1 MPGRRIREDHKQ
13 YRDLVRDNVRSRVK
27 DHIKSGK
34 KIKRRGKDMVVVD
47 VSVIELP
54 QFRYGD
60 GDGSGIGNGEADEG
74 DIVGQGPPEQGDGS
88 GEAGEGEGEHTIG
101 VGISVDDYMDI
112 LGEELELPKLEPKDN
127 SDIVVE
133 KIKYNQIAKVGNPSL
148 LHKKRTLKNVI
159 KRSISSGE
167 FDPDD
172 TSNLYPVPDDKEYK
186 SWSVKNDPDVNAAIF
201 FMSDISASMTDDKRE
216 LIKELCWYLDNWIRK
231 FYTETDINYIVHDW
245 SAEEVDQE
253 KFYSYTSGG
262 GTQISSAFE
271 LVKDIIENRY
281 PLDEWNIYIF
291 YLSDGENWGTDNTK
305 TADYIKVLQRWC
317 NVIGITEVKGNDQW
331 AQFTKYIENRLTEG
345 ELDLATVTTGR
356 VNKHEDV
363 LRQLRKMLLVG
374 NGQWIDA

>member
-1 MPGRRIREDHKQ
+1 MMK
-13 YRDLVRDNVRSRVK
+13 NVVF
-27 DHIKSGK
+27 IPY
-34 KIKRRGKDMVVVD
+34 IKRNQPLGESGVTKPRWDKGYEYGINSWKEWCKQNNCTLFIMD
-47 VSVIELP
+47 ELMT
-54 QFRYGD
+54 
-60 GDGSGIGNGEADEG
+60 SEDEMLNTW
-74 DIVGQGPPEQGDGS
+74 QRWN
-88 GEAGEGEGEHTIG
+88 AL
-101 VGISVDDYMDI
+101 DI
-112 LGEELELPKLEPKDN
+112 LDHN
-127 SDIVVE
+127 

-167 FDPDD
+167 FNPDD

-186 SWSVKNDPDVNAAIF
+186 SWSIKNDPDVNAAIF
-201 FMSDISASMTDDKRE
+201 FMSDISASMTDDKRD

-305 TADYIKVLQRWC
+305 TADYIKILQKWC
-317 NVIGITEVKGNDQW
+317 NVIGITEVKGNTKW
-331 AQFTKYIENRLTEG
+331 AQFAKYIENRLTEG
-345 ELDLATVTTGR
+345 SLDLATVTTGKID
-356 VNKHEDV
+356 KHED
-363 LRQLRKMLLVG
+363 LLKQLRKMLLVG
-374 NGQWIDA
+374 NGQWIDV